1 MPAAQ
6 YVRAAELRSTIVDRI
21 KSINA
26 AVWDL
31 RQSGIVALLPEKVEF
46 TVIVVDDFSAV
57 AREEST
63 AATDSSVMPQVI
75 ETTESTR
82 SGQQIN
88 ESGSTN
94 QTETSTEASTATST
108 DLIGNDGNDQSET
121 NYTYQT

>member
-94 QTETSTEASTATST
+94 QTETSTEASTATSN

>member
-57 AREEST
+57 ARVEST
-63 AATDSSVMPQVI
+63 AAADSSVMPQVI

-94 QTETSTEASTATST
+94 QRETGTEASTATSN

>member
-82 SGQQIN
+82 SGQHIN

-94 QTETSTEASTATST
+94 QTETSTEASTATSN
-108 DLIGNDGNDQSET
+108 DIIGNDGNDESET

>member
-94 QTETSTEASTATST
+94 QTETSTEASTATSN
-108 DLIGNDGNDQSET
+108 DLIGNDGTDQSET